1 MMDRLEWPEHLRV
14 DGYDVKTGFG
24 SVNCLLNEAE
34 YPRDSDLTVQF
45 YIFYTREFNINI
57 RDR

>member
-1 MMDRLEWPEHLRV
+1 VARASHV